1 MTSLATGG
9 AYRGNHKV
17 PDTRPAVVADPLEV
31 LPAMALRS
39 GQIPVE
45 FLLASH
51 AQTVVEATAMIP
63 RTTMTE
69 IVAANLILTV
79 RGHGGQILQE
89 LSTRENKRLSHG

>member
-31 LPAMALRS
+31 LPAMALHN
-39 GQIPVE
+39 GQAPVE
-45 FLLASH
+45 FLRTSH
-51 AQTVVEATAMIP
+51 VHAVVEETAMVP
-63 RTTMTE
+63 QTTMTE

-79 RGHGGQILQE
+79 RGQGGPI
-89 LSTRENKRLSHG
+89 